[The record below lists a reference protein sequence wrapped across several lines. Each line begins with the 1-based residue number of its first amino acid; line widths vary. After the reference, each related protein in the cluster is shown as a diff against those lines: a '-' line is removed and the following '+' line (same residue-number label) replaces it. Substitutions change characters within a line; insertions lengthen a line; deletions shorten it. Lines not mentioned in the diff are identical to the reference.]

1 MFESLLW
8 IYCFGYHTKPLMS
21 DSVPQD
27 DLLSLKVGSVLHHL
41 SIKRAIQVLRLNN
54 YEPNCL
60 RRRPSDE
67 VHPPEKWLDGAQQP
81 VLLFHSL
88 ILWCFGCMLTFPSS
102 SLRTI
107 FLQQRF
113 PSGPTIGWWSGC
125 GLWTSLNT
133 LPTWEAAVC
142 TEAWWWDGL
151 VVSLPCEDGY
161 SILKV
166 SNPQTSFLSS
176 GSRAAVQRRD
186 HGFAAEHPPQ
196 QDAAAPP
203 PRHTFQPAHWLR
215 GSAAQTRVSWKSRLH
230 SAYSHHKG
238 QGNTGALEYR
248 LLMVLVVILITR
260 IPKKI

>member
-1 MFESLLW
+1 
-8 IYCFGYHTKPLMS
+8 MS

-81 VLLFHSL
+81 VLLFHIL

-125 GLWTSLNT
+125 GLRTSLNT

-142 TEAWWWDGL
+142 TEAWWWDRP
-151 VVSLPCEDGY
+151 VFSLPWENRD
-161 SILKV
+161 SFLKV

-186 HGFAAEHPPQ
+186 HGFAAEYPPQ
-196 QDAAAPP
+196 QDAAASP
-203 PRHTFQPAHWLR
+203 PRHTFQSAHWLR
-215 GSAAQTRVSWKSRLH
+215 GSAAQTGVSWKSRLH
-230 SAYSHHKG
+230 SAYCHHEG
-238 QGNTGALEYR
+238 QGNTWVLEYSSTSAYMDSR
-248 LLMVLVVILITR
+248 VTNIQESFVGFFGFCKVT
-260 IPKKI
+260 